1 MTGSESTRQ
10 SKSKGPSKSA
20 TGTLIVLGIILVLGL
35 VFTVT
40 GADPLGL
47 FADVATPTPTRLAVP
62 PTSTPS
68 SPTAGAAASTD
79 SPWYEVGFVT
89 PIRMTNAKKL
99 DYSING
105 LPPEIMRGSLAEK
118 LIGYIDGA
126 KKTIHIASFETDLND
141 VANALIRAHRRGVD
155 VRWITDDEFGIEADE
170 KEGHGQFAMLQKA
183 GIKVI
188 DDQRG
193 GLMHN
198 KFWIFDSEVLWTG
211 STNVTINGMFEQNNN
226 VIVIKSPELAA
237 IYEKQFEEMW
247 GGEFGARAPS
257 LVAEQS
263 LVVNGTPIKVLF
275 SPEDKPIQYILP
287 YVQNARRNI
296 RFMTFVMTQPDL
308 GNAILERIQNGVTVE
323 GVFEAVG
330 SDSQYSEM
338 MKLHCAGGKMRRD
351 GNPGFLHHKVM
362 VIDNR
367 IVITGSLNFSDSANT
382 RNNENVIIIDN
393 REIAQL
399 YLDEFLRNWR
409 EANDLDPERFKCP

>member
-1 MTGSESTRQ
+1 MTGSKSTRQ
-10 SKSKGPSKSA
+10 SKKGKSKSA
-20 TGTLIVLGIILVLGL
+20 TGTLIVLGAIIVLGL
-35 VFTVT
+35 VFAVT

-47 FADVATPTPTRLAVP
+47 FADVATPTPTRLAAP

-68 SPTAGAAASTD
+68 SPATGAASSTD
-79 SPWYEVGFVT
+79 SSWYEVGFVT
-89 PIRMTNAKKL
+89 PVRMTNAEKL

-141 VANALIRAHRRGVD
+141 VANALIRAHQRGVD

-183 GIKVI
+183 GIEVI

-198 KFWIFDSEVLWTG
+198 KFWIFDSETVWTG

-257 LVAEQS
+257 FVEEQS
-263 LVVNGTPIKVLF
+263 LVINGTPIQVLF
-275 SPEDKPIQYILP
+275 SPEDKPIQYIIP
-287 YVQNARRNI
+287 YAQNARRNI

-330 SDSQYSEM
+330 SDSQHSEM

-409 EANDLDPERFKCP
+409 EANDLDSERFKCP